1 MGQLLK
7 VEGNTSLARD
17 VASNAI
23 VNTNV
28 SDYES
33 YIKNKEIALARVQ
46 RIDRQ
51 DEDINMLKQDMAE
64 IKQMLA
70 MLIKGKE

>member
-1 MGQLLK
+1 MGQMLR

-17 VASNAI
+17 VSSNAI

-28 SDYES
+28 SDYET
-33 YIKNKEIALARVQ
+33 YMKNKQLALARVEKSN
-46 RIDRQ
+46 RQ
-51 DEDINMLKQDMAE
+51 DEDINMLKQDVAQ
-64 IKQMLA
+64 IKEMLT